1 MNLANIKRDVIMRYN
16 ESLVQATEKYLD
28 AKKADLVIIGSNG
41 LMMDKNKDKGVV
53 LGSVTLT
60 MARQLLYPILIVKPS
75 RACQL
80 LRNTDG
86 TTEPIKV
93 MFQVRRQ
100 VLLHHIHIYM
110 YCL

>member
-80 LRNTDG
+80 HIL
-86 TTEPIKV
+86 TEA
-93 MFQVRRQ
+93 QLGVRPTAASS
-100 VLLHHIHIYM
+100 VLG
-110 YCL
+110 